1 MKKPQL
7 IKSKLALIG
16 ATALIGLSSNQVQA
30 ARRLGNDVSSYQDS
44 TQSYFRSI
52 KSKGAK
58 FVIVKLGGSGGAEG
72 YHYQNPKA
80 SAQLANAKA
89 AGLDVGGY
97 YWGQFG
103 ASTSSAKSMAKM
115 AISDAKKFGLE
126 TGSVIALDYEA
137 GASSSKP
144 ANTTAIV
151 AFMSAIKSAGYKPI
165 LYSGSYYFKQYVDVD
180 KVGGKYGDVIWVAS
194 YKTMGMQTKPD
205 FNYFPSMPHVG
216 LWQYADNWYGIDGNV
231 ELKNNLVTSGK
242 VAKKT
247 PVKPA
252 NATTNKQLGVQP
264 IPKSNKYTIK
274 QGDSWYSIATRY
286 GLDAGLLA
294 RLNGKTEKSTI
305 HPRQVIKLTGVIKV
319 QPKQA
324 KKTTAKKAATKKP
337 TTVTVK
343 PGIVQAKWLGYGK
356 TNWKIRLINGKGY
369 YTNTYV
375 KQLSRWKYSKIN
387 SKGYLIGRDLWLPKN
402 YATVVK

>member
-1 MKKPQL
+1 MTQPQL

-16 ATALIGLSSNQVQA
+16 ATALIGLFSNQAQA

-44 TQSYFRSI
+44 TQSYFKSI

-103 ASTSSAKSMAKM
+103 ASTSSAKSMSKM
-115 AISDAKKFGLE
+115 AIADAKKFGLE

-137 GASSSKP
+137 GASNSKS
-144 ANTTAIV
+144 ANTTAIL

-180 KVGGKYGDVIWVAS
+180 KVGKKYGDVIWVAS
-194 YKTMGMQTKPD
+194 YKTMGLQTKPD

-264 IPKSNKYTIK
+264 IPKSNTYTVVN
-274 QGDSWYSIATRY
+274 GDSWYSIATTY
-286 GLDAGLLA
+286 GLDPYLLKLLNNNKSLHAGD
-294 RLNGKTEKSTI
+294 K
-305 HPRQVIKLTGVIKV
+305 VKLTGTVVVKPI
-319 QPKQA
+319 A
-324 KKTTAKKAATKKP
+324 KKPITKKP

-343 PGIVQAKWLGYGK
+343 SGIVQAKWLGYGK

>member
-30 ARRLGNDVSSYQDS
+30 ARRLGNDVASYQDS
-44 TQSYFRSI
+44 TQSYFKSI

-89 AGLDVGGY
+89 VGLDVGGY

-115 AISDAKKFGLE
+115 AISDAQKFGLE
-126 TGSVIALDYEA
+126 AGSVIALDYEA

-144 ANTTAIV
+144 ANTTAIL
-151 AFMSAIKSAGYKPI
+151 AFMSVIKSAGYKPI

-180 KVGGKYGDVIWVAS
+180 KVGKKYGDVIWVAS
-194 YKTMGMQTKPD
+194 YKTMGLQTKPD

-252 NATTNKQLGVQP
+252 NATTNKQIGVQP
-264 IPKSNKYTIK
+264 IPKSNTYTVVS
-274 QGDSWYSIATRY
+274 GDSWYKIATTY
-286 GLDAGLLA
+286 GLDPYLLKL
-294 RLNGKTEKSTI
+294 LNNNKSL
-305 HPRQVIKLTGVIKV
+305 HPGDKVKLTGTVVVK
-319 QPKQA
+319 PTA
-324 KKTTAKKAATKKP
+324 KKTTAKKAIAKKQ
-337 TTVTVK
+337 TTGTVK
-343 PGIVQAKWLGYGK
+343 SGIVQAKWLGYGK

-387 SKGYLIGRDLWLPKN
+387 SKGYLIGRDLWLPKK

>member
-16 ATALIGLSSNQVQA
+16 TTALIGLSSNQVQA
-30 ARRLGNDVSSYQDS
+30 ARRLGNDVASYQDS
-44 TQSYFRSI
+44 TQSYFKSI
-52 KSKGAK
+52 KSKGSK

-103 ASTSSAKSMAKM
+103 ADKSKAAEMAKM

-126 TGSVIALDYEA
+126 AGSVIALDYEA

-180 KVGGKYGDVIWVAS
+180 KIGKKYGDVIWVAS
-194 YKTMGMQTKPD
+194 YKTMGLQTKPD
-205 FNYFPSMPHVG
+205 FNYFPSMNHVCI
-216 LWQYADNWYGIDGNV
+216 WQYTDNWYGIDGDV
-231 ELKNNLVTSGK
+231 ELISGLVSSGK

-247 PVKPA
+247 PVKSA
-252 NATTNKQLGVQP
+252 NATTNKELGVQP
-264 IPKSNKYTIK
+264 IPKSNAYTVVS
-274 QGDSWYSIATRY
+274 GDSWYKIATTY
-286 GLDAGLLA
+286 GLDPYLLKL
-294 RLNGKTEKSTI
+294 LNKNKSL
-305 HPRQVIKLTGVIKV
+305 HPGDKVKLTGTIVVK
-319 QPKQA
+319 PTA
-324 KKTTAKKAATKKP
+324 KKTTAKKANTKKAA
-337 TTVTVK
+337 TVTVK
-343 PGIVQAKWLGYGK
+343 SGIVQAKWLGYGK
-356 TNWKIRLINGKGY
+356 ANWKIRLINGKGN
-369 YTNTYV
+369 YTSTYV

-387 SKGYLIGRDLWLPKN
+387 NKGYLIGKDLWLPKN